1 MSCYDYSALPNER
14 GGLKAVKRVHF
25 LTMAEVYKQGVWEI
39 LKAARKKGIIFAIKF
54 IFFPKKNK
62 LEICDYLCLMGLY
75 KNIIVLF

>member
-1 MSCYDYSALPNER
+1 LSYYDYSALPNER

-25 LTMAEVYKQGVWEI
+25 LTMVEVYRQGVWEI
-39 LKAARKKGIIFAIKF
+39 LKAARMKGIIFAIQL

-75 KNIIVLF
+75 KNSTLLF